1 MTLKEIQTTLHT
13 SSFVTTVIAFDR
25 SNSVRM
31 FTNRNTRRIV
41 EKDTS
46 LAGTACHVAIMADRS
61 VGEDAMRL

>member
-1 MTLKEIQTTLHT
+1 MTLKEMQMTLHAA
-13 SSFVTTVIAFDR
+13 SFVTTVIVFNG

-31 FTNRNTRRIV
+31 FTNRDTRGIV

-46 LAGTACHVAIMADRS
+46 LAGTACHAAIMADRS

>member
-1 MTLKEIQTTLHT
+1 MTLNEIQTTLHT
-13 SSFVTTVIAFDR
+13 SSFVTTVIAFDG

-31 FTNRNTRRIV
+31 FTNRDTRGIA

-46 LAGTACHVAIMADRS
+46 LAGTACHVEIMADRS